1 MLGRTV
7 RRYRSSASA
16 IAVPIVTAIIG
27 VLIICFLQSAI
38 TTLIAYTLIALSAA
52 ALALVI
58 INNERAYYR
67 PPTIL
72 SLAND
77 GGLPLVSV
85 VIPAHNED
93 GTVSQAIESVLDQ
106 TYPRT
111 EVIVVDDGS
120 TDNTAEIASG
130 YAERYPD
137 RVKIVKHEKN
147 LGKFEAL
154 NSGMDEARGELIY
167 HMDADGYLAPDN
179 IERMV
184 SAFNDGKI
192 GAAASMVAISNDR
205 NALTRLQ
212 QIEYFFE
219 QLIVRFSQAIGRN
232 VIICPGAGSLFKK
245 ESVKDF
251 RVSDRTLTE
260 DADYSFEVRK
270 RGWKASQE
278 VDAVSFTE
286 APEDLK
292 SFTRQRIRW
301 LYGVL
306 QTITR
311 HRWSLKDPWV
321 IWAWLGYILT
331 PLAMILLFSIPV
343 LGIIL
348 GQAYL
353 AYFLPYFLIGFIVF
367 FVSRLIPLGLYR
379 YRGKAHLIPYIP
391 LYLLYNT
398 YLAMITLYCFMAWLL
413 RKGVKIRYGNRT
425 IHAK

>member
-1 MLGRTV
+1 MNLVRKAIAILFALIVTIAIALSPQIINKLILAEAVSAPAWATVLINVSWIAFLATFVLPTTYFVTYAMLGRTV
-7 RRYRSSASA
+7 RRYRNSASA
-16 IAVPIVTAIIG
+16 IAAPIVTAIVG
-27 VLIICFLQSAI
+27 VLIIYFLQSAI
-38 TTLIAYTLIALSAA
+38 VTLIAYTLIALSAV

-77 GGLPLVSV
+77 GDLPLVSV

-184 SAFNDGKI
+184 SAFNDEKI

-219 QLIVRFSQAIGRN
+219 QLIVRFS
-232 VIICPGAGSLFKK
+232 
-245 ESVKDF
+245 
-251 RVSDRTLTE
+251 
-260 DADYSFEVRK
+260 
-270 RGWKASQE
+270 
-278 VDAVSFTE
+278 
-286 APEDLK
+286 
-292 SFTRQRIRW
+292 
-301 LYGVL
+301 
-306 QTITR
+306 
-311 HRWSLKDPWV
+311 
-321 IWAWLGYILT
+321 
-331 PLAMILLFSIPV
+331 
-343 LGIIL
+343 
-348 GQAYL
+348 
-353 AYFLPYFLIGFIVF
+353 
-367 FVSRLIPLGLYR
+367 
-379 YRGKAHLIPYIP
+379 
-391 LYLLYNT
+391 
-398 YLAMITLYCFMAWLL
+398 
-413 RKGVKIRYGNRT
+413 
-425 IHAK
+425 